1 MHIGSRSLFLP
12 RIAIDRVLAVCSG
25 RAQRTAG
32 HSPSPCSRP
41 APSRSP
47 HCLRAIYCN
56 ITFAEG
62 SWQYVLEGRSV
73 QQVTDL
79 LLAQGLLH
87 QQTEQD
93 GVAQLPEIVEQL
105 SLGIRVL
112 YDVVELCV
120 VVTQHSCTIQSSF

>member
-1 MHIGSRSLFLP
+1 MHIGSRILCLP
-12 RIAIDRVLAVCSG
+12 RIAIDRVLAACSG

-47 HCLRAIYCN
+47 RCLRAIYCN

-93 GVAQLPEIVEQL
+93 GVAQLPEVVEQL

-112 YDVVELCV
+112 YDVVKLCV

>member
-1 MHIGSRSLFLP
+1 M
-12 RIAIDRVLAVCSG
+12 
-25 RAQRTAG
+25 
-32 HSPSPCSRP
+32 
-41 APSRSP
+41 
-47 HCLRAIYCN
+47 YCN